1 MRHLT
6 SALCDEMEMMV
17 DDALERFRAK
27 QTLANEQLNEEELAK
42 AKKSVRTIM
51 ANRFAKAWCDV
62 RGVA

>member
-1 MRHLT
+1 
-6 SALCDEMEMMV
+6 MEMMV